1 MGHRA
6 RHATAE
12 NVSNTLVPKTDAK
25 NWNATREFA
34 DNASGY
40 GGLRWRARAG
50 RDHDC
55 RRLKRD
61 EIGDADRV
69 IPDDLRL
76 FTEEIA
82 RNIEHE

>member
-1 MGHRA
+1 M
-6 RHATAE
+6 
-12 NVSNTLVPKTDAK
+12 V
-25 NWNATREFA
+25 
-34 DNASGY
+34 
-40 GGLRWRARAG
+40 G
-50 RDHDC
+50 RF
-55 RRLKRD
+55 RLKRD

>member
-1 MGHRA
+1 MPVDMA
-6 RHATAE
+6 
-12 NVSNTLVPKTDAK
+12 
-25 NWNATREFA
+25 
-34 DNASGY
+34 ASAGV
-40 GGLRWRARAG
+40 RAG

-55 RRLKRD
+55 TRLKRD
-61 EIGDADRV
+61 EIDADRV